1 MNTPAYHS
9 LRIAQIIPETA
20 DSRSLV
26 FDIPPALREQ
36 FTYKPGQFLTLRVP
50 FEGAWLP
57 RCYSLSSTPLHD
69 EPLRVTIKQVRD
81 GRASNWLCQQ
91 LREGDQL
98 DVLAPAGA
106 FVPRHFDGD
115 FVLFGGG
122 SGVTPVLSILRSALI
137 AGSGRVL
144 LIYANRDEASVIFA
158 AELKALASAYP
169 QRLQVIHWLD
179 SVQGIPAVAQL
190 AEIARPWAHAQAFI
204 CGPGPFMDAAV
215 GALQG
220 LGMPHGRI
228 HVERFV
234 SLPEEGS
241 VPELPAV
248 NPDGVSSQLSVR
260 LDGEEFE
267 VPCAEGETL
276 LNAMQRAGLSPPSS
290 CLVGS
295 CATCMCT
302 VERGAVEMLRND
314 ALDQQELSEGWVLA
328 CQSIPRSEQLRV
340 CFPE

>member
-106 FVPRHFDGD
+106 FVPRHFDDD

-215 GALQG
+215 SALQG

>member
-1 MNTPAYHS
+1 MNPPAYIS
-9 LRIAQIIPETA
+9 LRVARVVSETA
-20 DSRSLV
+20 DAKSLV
-26 FDIPPALREQ
+26 FDVPDSLREK
-36 FTYKPGQFLTLRVP
+36 FAYKSGQFLTLRIP
-50 FEGAWLP
+50 FEGGWLP
-57 RCYSLSSTPLHD
+57 RCYSLSSTPLVD

-81 GRASNWLCQQ
+81 GRASNWLCQH
-91 LREGDQL
+91 LHEGDELQ
-98 DVLAPAGA
+98 VLPPAGV
-106 FVPRHFDGD
+106 FVPRHFDD
-115 FVLFGGG
+115 DLVLFGGG

-137 AGSGRVL
+137 AGSGRIL

-158 AELKALASAYP
+158 HELKALASAHP

-179 SVQGIPAVAQL
+179 SVQGIPAVEQLAQL
-190 AEIARPWAHAQAFI
+190 AKPYTHAQAFI

-215 GALQG
+215 SALQS
-220 LGMPHGRI
+220 LGMEHGRI

-234 SLPEEGS
+234 SLPVEGS
-241 VPELPAV
+241 VAAPAPV
-248 NPDGVSSQLSVR
+248 NTEVIGSQLSVR

-276 LNAMQRAGLSPPSS
+276 LNAMQRAGLKPPSS

-302 VERGAVEMLRND
+302 VERGSVEMLRND
-314 ALDQQELSEGWVLA
+314 ALDQQELNDGWVLA
-328 CQSIPRSEQLRV
+328 CQSVPRSEQLRV

>member
-106 FVPRHFDGD
+106 FVPRHFDDD

-215 GALQG
+215 SALQG

-302 VERGAVEMLRND
+302 VERGAVEMLRNE

>member
-1 MNTPAYHS
+1 MNPPAYIS
-9 LRIAQIIPETA
+9 LRVARVVSETA
-20 DSRSLV
+20 DAKSLV
-26 FDIPPALREQ
+26 FDVPDSLREK
-36 FTYKPGQFLTLRVP
+36 FAYKSGQFLTLRIP
-50 FEGAWLP
+50 FEGGWLP
-57 RCYSLSSTPLHD
+57 RCYSLSSTPLVD

-81 GRASNWLCQQ
+81 GRASNWLCQH
-91 LREGDQL
+91 LREGDELQ
-98 DVLAPAGA
+98 VLPPAGV
-106 FVPRHFDGD
+106 FVPRHFDD
-115 FVLFGGG
+115 DLVLFGGG

-137 AGSGRVL
+137 AGSGRIL

-158 AELKALASAYP
+158 HELKALASAHP

-179 SVQGIPAVAQL
+179 SVQGIPAVEQLAQL
-190 AEIARPWAHAQAFI
+190 AKPYTHAQAFI

-215 GALQG
+215 SALQS
-220 LGMPHGRI
+220 LGMEHGRI

-241 VPELPAV
+241 VAAPAPV
-248 NPDGVSSQLSVR
+248 NTEVIGSQLSVR
-260 LDGEEFE
+260 LDGEEFA

-276 LNAMQRAGLSPPSS
+276 LNAMQRAGLKPPSS

-302 VERGAVEMLRND
+302 VERGSVEMLRND
-314 ALDQQELSEGWVLA
+314 ALDQQELNDGWVLA
-328 CQSIPRSEQLRV
+328 CQSVPRSEQLRV